1 LPYSYATLVQRKI
14 ARHFARKRCP
24 ICGRPGSG
32 PYRKKI
38 KGREY
43 LYFVHSLKNP
53 ETGKHHQKWHYVGPA
68 LAIENAGSIPAYLE
82 RIRSQAHVVS

>member
-1 LPYSYATLVQRKI
+1 MPYSYATVIQRKI

-32 PYRKKI
+32 PYKKKI
-38 KGREY
+38 KGHEY

-53 ETGKHHQKWHYVGPA
+53 ETGKYYQKWHYVGPA
-68 LAIENAGSIPAYLE
+68 SAIESAEGMPAYLE
-82 RIRSQAHVVS
+82 RIRSHAHIVS